1 MPWALVKSD
10 EGAGVET
17 QRRWLD
23 FRERLIKLD
32 ETSIDAGRRDAD
44 EEDVARCVDA
54 LEAALD
60 ALVAAVPAAAR

>member
-1 MPWALVKSD
+1 
-10 EGAGVET
+10 VET